1 MFLICKENKQRTKT
15 KTTKQN
21 NTKQK
26 RKEKGTAIHRYY
38 DNLQTLDYNIDKVA
52 LLSAIWNQNGY
63 MQRFCNNLHH
73 SQKIGK
79 SNYF

>member
-1 MFLICKENKQRTKT
+1 MFLICKENKQKTKP

-38 DNLQTLDYNIDKVA
+38 DNL
-52 LLSAIWNQNGY
+52 
-63 MQRFCNNLHH
+63 
-73 SQKIGK
+73 
-79 SNYF
+79 

>member
-1 MFLICKENKQRTKT
+1 MIVTRTLSKPKYFICYQQKSLRYEMFLICKENKQKT

-38 DNLQTLDYNIDKVA
+38 DNL
-52 LLSAIWNQNGY
+52 
-63 MQRFCNNLHH
+63 
-73 SQKIGK
+73 
-79 SNYF
+79 

>member
-1 MFLICKENKQRTKT
+1 MFLICKENKQKTKT

-38 DNLQTLDYNIDKVA
+38 DNL
-52 LLSAIWNQNGY
+52 
-63 MQRFCNNLHH
+63 
-73 SQKIGK
+73 
-79 SNYF
+79 